1 MKTKL
6 ISAVKETQGRDWNY
20 DESTYEVLAI
30 TGCTWIDRLKIKLNK
45 MSGRRLR

>member
-1 MKTKL
+1 MVLLTINLKINKRIKTKL

-30 TGCTWIDRLKIKLNK
+30 TGCT
-45 MSGRRLR
+45 

>member
-1 MKTKL
+1 MVLLTINLKININKRIKTKL

-30 TGCTWIDRLKIKLNK
+30 TGCT
-45 MSGRRLR
+45 